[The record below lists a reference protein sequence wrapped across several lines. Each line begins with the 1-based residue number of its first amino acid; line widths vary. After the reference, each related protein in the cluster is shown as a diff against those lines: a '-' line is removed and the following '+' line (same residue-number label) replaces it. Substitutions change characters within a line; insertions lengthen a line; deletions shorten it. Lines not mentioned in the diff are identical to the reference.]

1 MKYSELQLREVFH
14 LSLLRFLVR
23 SLPPEGL
30 VLKGGSNLRFFFR
43 SDRFS
48 EGMDLDVQSVEV
60 HVLRD
65 KVMDALDSDALRDAM
80 NTYGVME
87 IVPPDLQHAKQTET
101 VQRFK
106 VHLITGAGID
116 LFTKLEFSRRGIS
129 GAFAAEEV
137 STERLRQYRMPPLV
151 VPHYTAAAALLQK
164 LVALRDRQ
172 VPEARDVFDAN
183 LLRTQTEADVEGMK
197 DEFGPEDRERVRER
211 ILAIGFEE
219 YRDKVLAFL
228 HPDDRAGYDA
238 RPVWDEMRLNVIELI
253 GNGGRG

>member
-1 MKYSELQLREVFH
+1 MHLREVFH

-23 SLPPEGL
+23 ALPVEGF

-43 SDRFS
+43 SDRYS
-48 EGMDLDVQSVEV
+48 EDMDLDVQGVEV

-80 NTYGVME
+80 STYGVME
-87 IVPPDLQHAKQTET
+87 IVPPDLHHAKQTEP

-106 VHLITGAGID
+106 IHLITDAGVD
-116 LFTKLEFSRRGIS
+116 LFTKVEFSRRGIS
-129 GAFAAEEV
+129 GKITTEGV

-151 VPHYTAAAALLQK
+151 VPHYTAGAALLQK

-183 LLRTQTEADVEGMK
+183 LLRTQTEADVEGVE
-197 DEFGPEDRERVRER
+197 DEFTPEDRERVRDR
-211 ILAIGFEE
+211 ILAISFEE

-238 RPVWDEMRLNVIELI
+238 RPVWDEMRLNVIDLV